1 MSAPPSSLVPV
12 AYGQG
17 NHTHSLKHLKFHGI
31 LILVQPNNLEM
42 FAGAALVETK
52 IEVNC
57 WAAETVNIDELE
69 QSVKNIFVWA
79 HDCLSECKLL
89 WIHYFMP
96 MFLVYVQL

>member
-1 MSAPPSSLVPV
+1 MSAPSSSLVPV
-12 AYGQG
+12 AFGQG
-17 NHTHSLKHLKFHGI
+17 NHTHSLKHLKFDGI
-31 LILVQPNNLEM
+31 LTLVQPNNLEM

-52 IEVNC
+52 IEINC

-79 HDCLSECKLL
+79 HDCLSERKLL